1 MREEIVP
8 YQTLRFHLP
17 SLRTITNTITIS
29 VGHYLVSKW
38 EIPLL
43 GFVLEWSG
51 NAKSG
56 KSHFWVLPLAAPE
69 WVSPALRSPPLVFA
83 SFRNEIWGSAQS
95 DTLAQQSS
103 PSALDPSF
111 VARQPKAKPAASLLT
126 PKRLIYTVQKP
137 SAIACLHCSG
147 AVWLCLTKARW
158 LP

>member
-1 MREEIVP
+1 MS
-8 YQTLRFHLP
+8 F
-17 SLRTITNTITIS
+17 SS
-29 VGHYLVSKW
+29 A
-38 EIPLL
+38 EIPSFSFALL
-43 GFVLEWSG
+43 S
-51 NAKSG
+51 
-56 KSHFWVLPLAAPE
+56 
-69 WVSPALRSPPLVFA
+69 
-83 SFRNEIWGSAQS
+83 RNETDGDADGEAQS
-95 DTLAQQSS
+95 ETLAQQSS

>member
-1 MREEIVP
+1 MLTQLQQYDVCR
-8 YQTLRFHLP
+8 
-17 SLRTITNTITIS
+17 S

-69 WVSPALRSPPLVFA
+69 WVSPALRNLSLRSPPLVLA
-83 SFRNEIWGSAQS
+83 SFETKYGDADGEAQS
-95 DTLAQQSS
+95 ETLAQQSS

>member
-1 MREEIVP
+1 MFSSIPRYGILFELH
-8 YQTLRFHLP
+8 TLPR
-17 SLRTITNTITIS
+17 S

-69 WVSPALRSPPLVFA
+69 WVSPALRSRPLVFA
-83 SFRNEIWGSAQS
+83 NFETKYGDADGGAQS
-95 DTLAQQSS
+95 ETLTQQSS

-147 AVWLCLTKARW
+147 AVRLCLTKARW